1 MTIVKRET
9 LANLKGKRMR
19 RRRGTEKGSK
29 AEALAVLSLRNS
41 RRTPPLRSPSLSLSV
56 SQDIPREIVQA
67 TDNSNGLY
75 RPTTELGCDRKDYF
89 IYLFSYKNHLFIFT
103 FIPHRLHF
111 NII

>member
-1 MTIVKRET
+1 MAIVKLET
-9 LANLKGKRMR
+9 LANLKGKRM

-56 SQDIPREIVQA
+56 SPDIPREIVQA

-75 RPTTELGCDRKDYF
+75 RPTTELG
-89 IYLFSYKNHLFIFT
+89 
-103 FIPHRLHF
+103 
-111 NII
+111 